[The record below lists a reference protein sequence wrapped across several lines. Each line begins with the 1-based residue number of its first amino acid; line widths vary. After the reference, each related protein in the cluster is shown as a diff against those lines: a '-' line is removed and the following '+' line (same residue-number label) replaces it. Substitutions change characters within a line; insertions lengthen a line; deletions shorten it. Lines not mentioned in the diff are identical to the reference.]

1 MNYLCKMGA
10 REKYLGVNSITFNK
24 RFKDDNDCYEYI
36 SLIKWEDGFVCRKC
50 NYEKYYKG
58 KKPFSRR
65 CLRCKYDESPTANT
79 MFEKLKFSILI
90 AFHIA
95 FKISTKKKG
104 MSSLELSN
112 EFELRQKTCW
122 AFKQKLQE
130 VMKSSLKSPLAG
142 VVHVD
147 EFVVGGP
154 EEGKKGRSKGL
165 KKLIVLAI
173 EILEDGVGRA
183 YAEVIEHSSAKELGS
198 FLTRYVSKEAVII
211 TDKWKGYGPLKK
223 EFLKLKQ
230 IASEDG
236 KNFKELHIHIMNIKG
251 WLRGIHHHCSKEH
264 MQNYLD
270 EYHFRYN
277 RRSNMGTI
285 FDVLIRKMVNYK
297 KISIK

>member
-1 MNYLCKMGA
+1 MSA
-10 REKYLGVNSITFNK
+10 RDKFTGVNSITFNK
-24 RFKDDNDCYEYI
+24 RFKDDLVCYEYL
-36 SLIKWEDGFVCRKC
+36 SLIKWENGFICRKC
-50 NYEKYYKG
+50 TYDKYYNG

-79 MFEKLKFSILI
+79 MFNKLKFSILI

-104 MSSLELSN
+104 MSSLELSS

-122 AFKQKLQE
+122 AFKRKVQLA
-130 VMKSSLKSPLAG
+130 MRSSLKRPLTG
-142 VVHVD
+142 KVHVD
-147 EFVVGGP
+147 EFVIGGP

-183 YAEVIEHSSAKELGS
+183 YAEVIENSSAKELGG
-198 FLTRYVSKEAVII
+198 FLVKYVSKDAEIT
-211 TDKWKGYGPLKK
+211 TDKWRGYLPLKK

-230 IASEDG
+230 VASEDG

-251 WLRGIHHHCSKEH
+251 WLRGIHHHCSKKH

-285 FDVLIRKMVNYK
+285 FDVLMRKMVNYN
-297 KISIK
+297 

>member
-1 MNYLCKMGA
+1 MST
-10 REKYLGVNSITFNK
+10 REKFIGVNSITFNK
-24 RFKDDNDCYEYI
+24 RFKRDADCYEYL
-36 SLIKWEDGFVCRKC
+36 SLIKWEKGFVCRKC
-50 NYEKYYKG
+50 NYDKYYNG

-65 CLRCKYDESPTANT
+65 CLKCKYDESPTINT
-79 MFEKLKFSILI
+79 MFEKIKFSILI

-104 MSSLELSN
+104 MSSLELSS

-122 AFKQKLQE
+122 TLKQKVQKA
-130 VMKSSLKSPLAG
+130 MKSSLNSPLTG

-147 EFVVGGP
+147 EFVIGGP

-173 EILEDGVGRA
+173 EVLENGVGRA
-183 YAEVIEHSSAKELGS
+183 YAELIEHSSAKELGG
-198 FLTRYVSKEAVII
+198 FLIKYVSKDAEII
-211 TDKWKGYGPLKK
+211 TDKWRGYTPLKK

-230 IASEDG
+230 VASEDG

-285 FDVLIRKMVNYK
+285 FDVLIRKMVHYK
-297 KISIK
+297 